1 MLKTMLTS
9 LAFFLSTVAFSQTN
23 LPIDAFVK
31 KLDQTPQA
39 QILDVRTPNEW
50 AGGKV
55 KNAHLI
61 NIQDP
66 EFVKKASKLDKEKPL
81 FIYCA
86 VGGRS
91 AQAAQMLSKAG
102 FKQIYNLQGA
112 GYGEL
117 AKRGK

>member
-1 MLKTMLTS
+1 MLKSMLTGFA
-9 LAFFLSTVAFSQTN
+9 LVLSSVAFSQTN

-39 QILDVRTPNEW
+39 QVLDVRTPNEW
-50 AGGKV
+50 ASGKV

-66 EFVKKASKLDKEKPL
+66 DFLQKAGKLDKEKPL

-91 AQAAQMLSKAG
+91 SKAAEMLAKAG